1 MPADH
6 KDYSGTPLAKKL
18 GIREGARLLV
28 LGAPAGFEI
37 SPMPN
42 GVETLRRPARDLDVA
57 LLFVTRRSELERR
70 FAGLAERLVPD
81 GRLWVAWPKKASKLA
96 TDLTFETV
104 QAHGLGAGLVDNKSA
119 SIDEA
124 YQGLQFVIRVRDRAG
139 R

>member
-1 MPADH
+1 MPSDH

-37 SPMPN
+37 SPMPA
-42 GVETLRRPARDLDVA
+42 GVEALRRPAKDLDVA
-57 LLFVTRRSELERR
+57 LLFVTERSELERR
-70 FAGLAERLVPD
+70 FAGLAGRLVPD
-81 GRLWVAWPKKASKLA
+81 GRLWVAWPKKASKLE

-104 QAHGLGAGLVDNKSA
+104 QAHGLGVGLVDNKSA

-124 YQGLQFVIRVRDRAG
+124 YQGLQFVIRVRDRAS